1 MLISSAE
8 FLKDSLVIGL
18 TGETAK
24 FSQVRN
30 GDVCSKKWRKKWF
43 VISVTLPLP
52 QGVLPNIG
60 IRTLLAGGSQ
70 LASVAALELGR
81 RLLCE

>member
-1 MLISSAE
+1 MLREMLISSAE

-18 TGETAK
+18 TGENAK

-30 GDVCSKKWRKKWF
+30 GDVCFKKCRKKWL
-43 VISVTLPLP
+43 VISVTLPLL

-60 IRTLLAGGSQ
+60 IITLSAGGSQ
-70 LASVAALELGR
+70 LA
-81 RLLCE
+81 LLQF